1 MTITRKSFYSILLL
15 NTSDHL
21 YTPQVFA
28 ITVAVILF
36 IVETMPAV
44 KKELENP
51 NKIVKTT
58 FFVAETICVLF
69 FTVELI
75 GKKL

>member
-1 MTITRKSFYSILLL
+1 MI
-15 NTSDHL
+15 
-21 YTPQVFA
+21 QVLA

-44 KKELENP
+44 KDEMENP
-51 NKIVKTT
+51 NQVVKTT

-69 FTVELI
+69 FTVELV
-75 GKKL
+75 GEQYV